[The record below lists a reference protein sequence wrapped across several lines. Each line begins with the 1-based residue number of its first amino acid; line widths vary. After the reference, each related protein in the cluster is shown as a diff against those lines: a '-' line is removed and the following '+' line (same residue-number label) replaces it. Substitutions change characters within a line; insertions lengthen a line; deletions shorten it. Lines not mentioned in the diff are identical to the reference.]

1 MIRIKKK
8 IESVI
13 MSDDNN
19 GNGCFL
25 SLLSM
30 ASKVYGGA
38 VKLRRT
44 FYKKSV
50 FKSKKLSRP
59 VISIGNITVGG
70 TGKTPMTIYVANV
83 VSALGYNVA
92 VVSRG
97 YKGKAETM
105 GGIVS
110 DGKTLL
116 MAPEI
121 AGDEP
126 YLMAERLK
134 DVPIIVGKNRFK
146 AGRLA
151 IGKFAPDILVLD
163 DGFQHLKLERDLD
176 LVLLDC
182 RRPFGNGHLL
192 PRGMMR
198 EPASALCCADAIV
211 LTRADMVNHKEMTS
225 LLQRFRFHERK
236 KPIFHAYH
244 RPIVYK
250 IINGKKHI
258 KAVSRQN
265 RDCIK
270 GRTVFAFSGLADNH
284 NFRRTLKSL
293 ECNVA
298 GHFEFSDHHS
308 YSDSDLKN
316 ILTSSQKS
324 MSDCL
329 VTTEKD
335 YVRIARKIAWPHDLY
350 VIGIEIEFDAD
361 AERFNGFIRDWLKEL
376 KEKI

>member
-1 MIRIKKK
+1 MIRIKEN
-8 IESVI
+8 IERVI
-13 MSDDNN
+13 TDDDQNRY
-19 GNGCFL
+19 GWFMHFL
-25 SLLSM
+25 AM
-30 ASKVYGGA
+30 ASKVYGGV

-83 VSALGYNVA
+83 VSALGYDVA
-92 VVSRG
+92 IVSRG
-97 YKGKAETM
+97 YKGKAETV

-126 YLMAERLK
+126 YMMAARLK
-134 DVPIIVGKNRFK
+134 DVPVVVGKNRFK
-146 AGRLA
+146 AGSLA
-151 IGKFAPDILVLD
+151 IGKFAPDILILD

-182 RRPFGNGHLL
+182 RKPFGNGHLL

-211 LTRADMVNHKEMTS
+211 LTRADMANHKEMTS

-236 KPIFHAYH
+236 KPVFHAFH

-250 IINGKKHI
+250 IINGKKNI
-258 KAVSRQN
+258 KAASRQN

-284 NFRRTLKSL
+284 NFRRTLKNL
-293 ECNVA
+293 KCNVA

-308 YSDSDLKN
+308 YSDSDLKG
-316 ILTSSQKS
+316 ILTASQKS

-361 AERFNGFIRDWLKEL
+361 AERFNGFIKDRLTEL
-376 KEKI
+376 RKKN